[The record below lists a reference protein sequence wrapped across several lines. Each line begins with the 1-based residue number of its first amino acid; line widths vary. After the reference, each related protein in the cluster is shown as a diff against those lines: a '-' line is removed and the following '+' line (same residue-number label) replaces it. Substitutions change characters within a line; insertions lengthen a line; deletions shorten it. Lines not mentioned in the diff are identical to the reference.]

1 MKVHYSDKVSQ
12 VWPLFTN
19 VAVDYGKGVHLY
31 DRLGREFIDFTSG
44 IGVTNTGHCHPRIV
58 NAIKEQS
65 EKLLHGQT
73 TILYNSMLDQLSYSI
88 QKILPEEL
96 NCFFFSNS
104 GSEAVESAIK
114 LVRHATGKPN
124 IICFQGGYHGRSIGA
139 LSLTT
144 AKSVYRSGYQPLMPG
159 VFVSPYPYF
168 KQYQEEDT
176 EKRTK
181 QCLDELEHLLNSQ
194 SSPSETAAM
203 IIEPV
208 LGEGGYVPPSKE
220 FMKGVRELC
229 NKHDILLI
237 FDEIQTGF
245 GRTGEYFAFKHF
257 DVVPDILVIAKG
269 IASGLPLS
277 GIVANKKLMDKWIPG
292 SHGGTYG
299 PNPLSMAAAIE
310 TIKVLEE
317 EDLINNS
324 KQMGSYLLSG
334 LEKFK
339 NEYPEI
345 VDVRGKGL
353 MVGCEFVNENGS
365 PGSLIA
371 EEVRKES
378 LAQGLI
384 LLMCGPYNQVIRW
397 IPPLT
402 VKKSDIDK
410 ALTIFGSALKNSLGR
425 KNEL

>member
-1 MKVHYSDKVSQ
+1 MSVNQYSDSISQ

-19 VAVDYGKGVHLY
+19 IDVDYGKNIHLY
-31 DRLGREFIDFTSG
+31 DRTGKKFIDFTSG

-58 NAIKEQS
+58 NAIKVQS

-73 TILYNSMLDQLSYSI
+73 TILYNSMLDELSHSL
-88 QKILPEEL
+88 QKVLPEKL

-159 VFVSPYPYF
+159 VFVSPHPYF
-168 KQYQEEDT
+168 KQYTEEDN
-176 EKRTK
+176 EKRTR
-181 QCLDELEHLLNSQ
+181 QCLEELKHLLNTQ

-208 LGEGGYVPPSKE
+208 LGEGGYISPSE
-220 FMKGVRELC
+220 SFIKGIREIC
-229 NKHDILLI
+229 DKHDILLI
-237 FDEIQTGF
+237 FDEIQTGY
-245 GRTGEYFAFKHF
+245 GRTGKYFAFEHF
-257 DVVPDILVIAKG
+257 GVIPDILVIAKG

-310 TIKVLEE
+310 TLKVLEE

-324 KQMGSYLLSG
+324 MHMGNYLLAE
-334 LEKFK
+334 LQKLK

-353 MVGCEFVNENGS
+353 MIGCEFVAENGD
-365 PGSLIA
+365 PGTFIA
-371 EEVRKES
+371 EKVRKS
-378 LAQGLI
+378 CLSKGLI
-384 LLMCGPYNQVIRW
+384 LLTCGPYNQVIRW

-402 VKKSDIDK
+402 IEKSEIDK
-410 ALTIFGSALKNSLGR
+410 ALTIFDSALKNSLER
-425 KNEL
+425 E